1 MSNMQTRSPGRTF
14 VMAFRLSETEY
25 QTLANA
31 ARLEKRK
38 MADLVY
44 LIVTDAL
51 EGYAKRLAAAAK
63 PPPEKAEAGDGDH
76 R

>member
-1 MSNMQTRSPGRTF
+1 MSNPPTRPPGRKHIMT
-14 VMAFRLSETEY
+14 FRLSQTEY
-25 QTLANA
+25 QTLAEA

-51 EGYAKRLAAAAK
+51 EGYARRLTA
-63 PPPEKAEAGDGDH
+63 PDPSPSRES
-76 R
+76 

>member
-1 MSNMQTRSPGRTF
+1 MSTTQTRSPGRKR
-14 VMAFRLSETEY
+14 VMAFRLSQTEY

-44 LIVTDAL
+44 LIVADAL
-51 EGYAKRLAAAAK
+51 EGYARRLTVPN
-63 PPPEKAEAGDGDH
+63 PPPSRES
-76 R
+76 